1 MPRSLRHGVVCAF
14 VGLLLFAGAQP
25 FRATPEA
32 QNPDTMKELLLEVR
46 GLRAAMEQLASAGPR
61 VQLMLGRLQLQ
72 EQRINDQ
79 ARKLDGLRAQLA
91 KAQEEETNTRAT
103 IQRYEE
109 FVRNNP
115 SSPERTD
122 LENDLPVLRK
132 SLVRLSAN
140 TQRLLAEEA
149 TMTSAIGVEQNRWS
163 DINRTLDELD
173 RTLGRR

>member
-1 MPRSLRHGVVCAF
+1 M
-14 VGLLLFAGAQP
+14 
-25 FRATPEA
+25 
-32 QNPDTMKELLLEVR
+32 
-46 GLRAAMEQLASAGPR
+46 
-61 VQLMLGRLQLQ
+61 
-72 EQRINDQ
+72 
-79 ARKLDGLRAQLA
+79 
-91 KAQEEETNTRAT
+91 
-103 IQRYEE
+103 
-109 FVRNNP
+109 RNNP

-149 TMTSAIGVEQNRWS
+149 TVTSAIGVEQNRWS